1 MAIPPSPRLGLPAPS
16 ETDPADVPIDIKAL
30 RDALDA
36 ITSVFLQGAQGAMPA
51 AGVPGRWYF
60 ATDTKTIYYD
70 DGTAWQTPTA
80 SAGDLK
86 VSGGSR
92 TPSGYLLCDGTAY
105 ARTDYSNLYSVIGVA
120 FGAGD
125 GTTTFNVPD
134 LRGRVPMGAG
144 AGAGLT
150 ARALGARGGEESHL
164 LTAAEMPSH
173 GHGVSDPGHAHS
185 LADPGHAHSIA
196 NYFTAPNGAN
206 NLTAGTNFNARQNQ
220 VYATGGSGT
229 GMGVYGAVTGIG
241 IAAAGGGGA
250 HNVVQPFQAVNWF
263 IKT

>member
-1 MAIPPSPRLGLPAPS
+1 MPDALSARLKLPAPS
-16 ETDPADVPIDIKAL
+16 ETDPADVPVDIVAL
-30 RDALDA
+30 RDALDT
-36 ITSVFLQGAQGAMPA
+36 ITSVFMQGAQGAMPA
-51 AGVPGRWYF
+51 AGTPGRWYF

-80 SAGDLK
+80 AAGDLK

-92 TPSGYLLCDGTAY
+92 VPSGYLLCDGAPY
-105 ARTDYSNLYSVIGVA
+105 ARTDFANLYSVIGVA

-134 LRGRVPMGAG
+134 LRGRMPMGAG

-150 ARALGARGGEESHL
+150 ARALGARGGEESHVL
-164 LTAAEMPSH
+164 GVGEMPSH
-173 GHGVSDPGHAHS
+173 AHGVSDPGHAHA
-185 LADPGHAHSIA
+185 LADPTHAHAMQGRADINTGNTGNWIA
-196 NYFTAPNGAN
+196 VVGWGVGGGGTGA
-206 NLTAGTNFNARQNQ
+206 
-220 VYATGGSGT
+220 SGT

-241 IAAAGGGGA
+241 VQANGGSAG
-250 HNVVQPFQAVNWF
+250 HNTVPPFQAVNWF